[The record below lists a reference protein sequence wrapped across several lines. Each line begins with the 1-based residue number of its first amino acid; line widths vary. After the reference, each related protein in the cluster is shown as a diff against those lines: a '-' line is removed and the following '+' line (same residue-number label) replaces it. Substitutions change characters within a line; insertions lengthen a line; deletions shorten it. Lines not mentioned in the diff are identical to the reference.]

1 MKPIRVLLVDD
12 HKAICS
18 GITSFLNKKK
28 EFEVM
33 GELHSGKELYLFI
46 VEHRPDV
53 VVLDIKLNNDEGQE
67 NGFTLTR
74 ELRRKEIQTPI
85 IIYSGYDYPPY
96 EKTAYNVGAN
106 AFLSK
111 NESLSKL
118 SEIIVLVHQGMTIK
132 NNQRFEEEEPLN
144 EQEIQVL
151 NWIAKGNTNKEIAKK
166 MYASARTIEYH
177 ISSVYSKLNVDSR
190 IRAVMKGI
198 NYGYIVEEISSQTEK

>member
-1 MKPIRVLLVDD
+1 
-12 HKAICS
+12 
-18 GITSFLNKKK
+18 
-28 EFEVM
+28 M

-46 VEHRPDV
+46 VDHRPDV

-198 NYGYIVEEISSQTEK
+198 NYGYIVEEISSQTEN

>member
-1 MKPIRVLLVDD
+1 VKPIRVLLVDD

-18 GITSFLNKKK
+18 GITSFLNQKK
-28 EFEVM
+28 EFEVL
-33 GELHSGKELYLFI
+33 GELNSGQELYSYI
-46 VEHRPDV
+46 VEQKPDV
-53 VVLDIKLNNDEGQE
+53 IVLDIKLNNDEVQE
-67 NGFTLTR
+67 NGLTLTK
-74 ELRRKEIQTPI
+74 ELRSKKIRTPI
-85 IIYSGYDYPPY
+85 VIYSGYDFPPY

-132 NNQRFEEEEPLN
+132 NNHLFEEEEALN

-190 IRAVMKGI
+190 IRAVMKGM
-198 NYGYIVEEISSQTEK
+198 NYGYIVEEIISQTEN

>member
-1 MKPIRVLLVDD
+1 VKPIRVLLVDD

-18 GITSFLNKKK
+18 GITSFLNQKK
-28 EFEVM
+28 EFEVL
-33 GELHSGKELYLFI
+33 GELNSGQELYSYI
-46 VEHRPDV
+46 MEQKPDV
-53 VVLDIKLNNDEGQE
+53 IVLDIKLNNDDVQE
-67 NGFTLTR
+67 NGLTLTK
-74 ELRRKEIQTPI
+74 ELRSNKIRTPI
-85 IIYSGYDYPPY
+85 VIYSGYDFPPY

-118 SEIIVLVHQGMTIK
+118 SEIIVLVHQGMTIT
-132 NNQRFEEEEPLN
+132 NNHLFEEEEALN

-190 IRAVMKGI
+190 IRAVMKGM
-198 NYGYIVEEISSQTEK
+198 NYGYIVEEINSQTEN